1 MKKVLLVIFVAAVA
15 ISCGGNKKIDKIQ
28 AQFKEISDAVK
39 KEFAP
44 DWRSKTWEAK
54 LSVSESDGFMV
65 LRGATTERGAKEE
78 LLKVLGEKG
87 LSVLDS
93 MVVLPDP
100 KLGGKIYGVTGSS
113 VINFRVSPDYASE
126 SATQTIMG
134 TPLRILEKR
143 GGWTRAVT
151 PEGYIAWVT
160 SGSVREMTKEEYNR
174 WMSSEK
180 LVITKHYTLF
190 RESYLAESGVVSDGV
205 MGGIVMSEAE
215 VVPIRMNIGV
225 LPGNR
230 IVNYEVILPNGKK
243 AFVPESDAMPYDKW
257 IESRNPN
264 PDNIIA
270 TAKQFLGFPYMWG
283 GTSIKAMDCSGFT
296 KTVYYLNGVIIQ
308 RDASQQ
314 ALTGDDVDIS
324 SGFGNLAKGDLLFF
338 GTKATAERGERVTH
352 VGIYIANGEFI
363 HSATSVRI
371 NSLIPTAENYYE
383 GSTRLVRA
391 KRVIPKVDMESGIT
405 SVKNHPWYS
414 VITD

>member
-1 MKKVLLVIFVAAVA
+1 MKKILLVIFIAIVAV
-15 ISCGGNKKIDKIQ
+15 SCGSNRKADKIQ

-44 DWRSKTWEAK
+44 DWRRKTWEAR
-54 LSVSESDGFMV
+54 LSVSESDGSLV
-65 LRGATTERGAKEE
+65 LKGATTEKSAKEE
-78 LLKVLGEKG
+78 LLKVLRDKG
-87 LSVLDS
+87 ISVLDS

-100 KLGGKIYGVTGSS
+100 QLGGKIYGLTRFS
-113 VINFRVSPDYASE
+113 VMNLRVAPDYASE
-126 SATQTIMG
+126 SATQTVMG
-134 TPLRILEKR
+134 TPLRVLEKR
-143 GGWTRAVT
+143 SGWTRVMT
-151 PEGYIAWVT
+151 PEGYIAWVST
-160 SGSVREMTKEEYNR
+160 GSVEEMTEEEYNR

-180 LVITKHYTLF
+180 LIITTHYTLF
-190 RESYLAESGVVSDGV
+190 RDSYSAESAVISDGV
-205 MGGIVMSEAE
+205 MGNIVLLDGDM
-215 VVPIRMNIGV
+215 IRVGSSKV
-225 LPGNR
+225 T
-230 IVNYEVILPNGKK
+230 NYMVTLPNGKR
-243 AFVPESDAMPYDKW
+243 AFVPASDAMPYDKW

-296 KTVYYLNGVIIQ
+296 KTVFYLNGVILE

-324 SGFGNLAKGDLLFF
+324 AGFDNLTKGDLLFF

-363 HSATSVRI
+363 HAATYVRI
-371 NSLIPTAENYYE
+371 NSLIPTAGNYYE

-391 KRVIPKVDMESGIT
+391 KRVIPKVDTESGIT